1 MLTIQIINFNL
12 EGMNEQEYSNTCDKL
27 ADSFAA
33 IPGLITKFWL
43 ADANNNCFG
52 GVYIWENREA
62 MENFT
67 KTDLFNSVA
76 THPNLVNISSK
87 EFDIL
92 PGPTKVTR
100 GYDLI
105 ESAVQSKAV

>member
-12 EGMNEQEYSNTCDKL
+12 EGMNEQEYSNICDKL
-27 ADSFAA
+27 ADSFTA

-43 ADANNNCFG
+43 ADAKKNCFG

-67 KTDLFNSVA
+67 RTYNDFKIRFRSNVSRSNEDGNVDDVMIT
-76 THPNLVNISSK
+76 SSN
-87 EFDIL
+87 
-92 PGPTKVTR
+92 
-100 GYDLI
+100 
-105 ESAVQSKAV
+105 

>member
-12 EGMNEQEYSNTCDKL
+12 DGINEQEYSNTCDKL

-43 ADANNNCFG
+43 TDANNNCFG

-92 PGPTKVTR
+92 PGPTKITR
-100 GYDLI
+100 VDERSEIGI
-105 ESAVQSKAV
+105 QSKAV